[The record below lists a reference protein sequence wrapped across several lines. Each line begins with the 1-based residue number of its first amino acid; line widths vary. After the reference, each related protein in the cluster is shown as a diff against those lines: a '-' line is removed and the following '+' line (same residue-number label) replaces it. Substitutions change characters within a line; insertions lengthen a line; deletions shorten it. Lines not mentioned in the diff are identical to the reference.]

1 MRLLARLLFLAALLT
16 GSLPAAPTAWAKL
29 KVGMT
34 ADETALLLGAPL
46 GRTQGHGFEKW
57 TYDQGAEVLLHGGI
71 AVIGWTVPV
80 ALRLAVRSL
89 DIWSDAPTRDRYFAI
104 CADRAAIE
112 RRRAGPGRKMS
123 AAGLVYEDYVR
134 GQNDR

>member
-1 MRLLARLLFLAALLT
+1 MRLLVRLLLLSALLA
-16 GSLPAAPTAWAKL
+16 GSASASVGAWSKL
-29 KVGMT
+29 QVGMT
-34 ADETALLLGAPL
+34 AGEATALLGAPL

-80 ALRLAVRSL
+80 ALRDAVRSL
-89 DIWSDAPTRDRYFAI
+89 DIWSDTAARHRYFAI
-104 CADRAAIE
+104 CAERAAAE
-112 RRRAGPGRKMS
+112 RRRAGPGRKTS
-123 AAGLVYEDYVR
+123 TAGLVYEDYIR